1 MPVARIGV
9 SLEGPLLKAFDRLV
23 RDGGYRSRSEA
34 LRNLIRTSLA
44 RRKVESGGRV
54 VGTVTFLYRHDIGM
68 VTHRILHGQH
78 AFLRSIRA
86 SAHAHLGEETCLEV
100 VIMEGSPQEIEKLTD
115 RLNAVRGVLFAE
127 AVTTSPDLP

>member
-44 RRKVESGGRV
+44 RRKVEAGREANV
-54 VGTVTFLYRHDIGM
+54 AGPREFLTPTWCPAFAKSFAAVPPMCPAPTIPI
-68 VTHRILHGQH
+68 RIPASPERAGEDVRELWIFG
-78 AFLRSIRA
+78 LRIR
-86 SAHAHLGEETCLEV
+86 
-100 VIMEGSPQEIEKLTD
+100 
-115 RLNAVRGVLFAE
+115 FALSTE
-127 AVTTSPDLP
+127 N

>member
-1 MPVARIGV
+1 
-9 SLEGPLLKAFDRLV
+9 
-23 RDGGYRSRSEA
+23 
-34 LRNLIRTSLA
+34 
-44 RRKVESGGRV
+44 
-54 VGTVTFLYRHDIGM
+54 M

-115 RLNAVRGVLFAE
+115 RLKAVRGVLFAE
-127 AVTTSPDLP
+127 AVTTSPDLPWGSSQDFLCLAHGHRPSVDPGSRLLATSAL